1 MAKTTKTTKTTQTA
15 SAYWQDEYTPAP
27 EYKTKVAYF
36 CMEFAVD
43 QSLKIYS
50 GGLGFLAGSH
60 LRSAFQL
67 KQNFVAVGMLWKYG
81 YYDQARHADQS
92 LRVQFTEK
100 HYPFLVDTGIVVSV
114 PIHNNPHVYVKA
126 YYLPPHVFGT
136 APLYL
141 LSTDLPENDHLAR
154 TITERLYDNNTDTR
168 IAQSIVLGIGGGK
181 VIEKLGG
188 ADIYH
193 INEGH
198 ALPLAFYLKN
208 NKFKTEE
215 ELRKHFVFTTHT
227 PELAGNEEHNAFKL
241 NDMRFFEKELSTPE
255 ILKITNGHPSLNY
268 TVTAL
273 RCAKL
278 ANGVS
283 KLHGEVA
290 REMWKDYDNICPIIH
305 ITNAQDK
312 EYWGDK
318 TLLKAWEKG
327 SQKEFSA
334 RKQELKKELFDIV
347 ADQTGKLFKPE
358 VLTIVWARRFAAYK
372 RPDLLLRFKKRFLKL
387 VQNKETPIQI
397 IWAGKPYPTD
407 GGAVHTF
414 NRLIQETRDLPNCA
428 VLTGYE
434 LRLSHDLKLGA
445 DVWLNTPRRPREASG
460 TSGMTAG
467 MNGGVNVSIFDGWI
481 CEFVKHGVN
490 GYTVPATDMTLP
502 TEKQD
507 DIDAENIL
515 DVLEKEVIPAYYDA
529 KGKWWEV
536 VKTSVK
542 DVLDFF
548 ESDRMADE
556 YYKKLYDVQ

>member
-1 MAKTTKTTKTTQTA
+1 MAKTTKTAQTAPEA
-15 SAYWQDEYTPAP
+15 SAYWQEDYIPAAD
-27 EYKTKVAYF
+27 YQTKVAYF
-36 CMEFAVD
+36 CMEYAVD

-60 LRSAFQL
+60 LRSAYQL

-81 YYDQARHADQS
+81 YYDQTRQIDQN

-100 HYPFLVDTGIVVSV
+100 HYPFLVDTGIIVSV
-114 PIHNNPHVYVKA
+114 AVHNNPHVYIKA
-126 YYLPPHVFGT
+126 YYLPPTTFGT

-141 LSTDLPENDHLAR
+141 LTTDIPQNDHLAR
-154 TITERLYDNNTDTR
+154 TITEKLYDNNIDTR

-181 VIEKLGG
+181 VVEALGG

-208 NKFKTEE
+208 NKFKTQE

-241 NDMRFFEKELSTPE
+241 NEMRFFEKELTTPE

-290 REMWKDYDNICPIIH
+290 KDMWKDYDDTCEIIA

-312 EYWGDK
+312 EYWADK
-318 TLLKAWEKG
+318 DLLAAWEKG
-327 SQKEFSA
+327 NNKAFNT
-334 RKQELKKELFDIV
+334 RKQQLKKELFDIV

-358 VLTIVWARRFAAYK
+358 VLTIVWARRFASYK
-372 RPDLLLRFKKRFLKL
+372 RPDLILRFKERFLKI
-387 VQNKETPIQI
+387 VNNKEMPVQI
-397 IWAGKPYPTD
+397 LWAGKPYPLD
-407 GGAVHTF
+407 NGAIHTF
-414 NRLIQETRDLPNCA
+414 NGLVQTTRNFANCA

-467 MNGGVNVSIFDGWI
+467 MNGGVNVSIYDGWI
-481 CEFVKHGVN
+481 CEFVNHGKN
-490 GYTVPATDMTLP
+490 GYTVEAVDMNLP
-502 TEKQD
+502 TEDQD
-507 DIDAENIL
+507 DLDAAHIL
-515 DVLEKEVIPAYYDA
+515 DVLENEVIPAYYDK

-536 VKTSVK
+536 VKTGIK
-542 DVLDFF
+542 DIMDYF

-556 YYKKLYDVQ
+556 YYKKLYNSK

>member
-1 MAKTTKTTKTTQTA
+1 MAKTSKTTKIPSQTP
-15 SAYWQDEYTPAP
+15 AYWQQDYTPAT
-27 EYKTKVAYF
+27 EYQTKVAYF
-36 CMEFAVD
+36 CMEYAVD

-60 LRSAFQL
+60 LRSAYQL

-81 YYDQARHADQS
+81 YYDQTRQADQS

-126 YYLPPHVFGT
+126 YYLPPTTFGT

-154 TITERLYDNNTDTR
+154 TITEKLYDNNVDTR

-181 VIEKLGG
+181 VIEALGG

-198 ALPLAFYLKN
+198 ALPLAFYLQN
-208 NKFKTEE
+208 NKFKTQE

-241 NDMRFFEKELSTPE
+241 NEMRFFEKELTTPE
-255 ILKITNGHPSLNY
+255 ILKITHGQASLNY

-290 REMWKDYDNICPIIH
+290 KEMWKDYEDTCPIIA

-312 EYWGDK
+312 DYWADK
-318 TLLKAWEKG
+318 DLRTAWEKNN
-327 SQKEFSA
+327 QKAFVA
-334 RKQELKKELFDIV
+334 RKEQLKKELFDIV
-347 ADQTGKLFKPE
+347 ADQTGKLLKPE

-372 RPDLLLRFKKRFLKL
+372 RPDLILRYKERFLKI
-387 VQNKETPIQI
+387 VNNKNMPVQI
-397 IWAGKPYPTD
+397 IWAGKPYPLD
-407 GGAVHTF
+407 SGAIYTF
-414 NRLIQETRDLPNCA
+414 NGLVQATRDLPNCA

-467 MNGGVNVSIFDGWI
+467 MNGGVNVSIYDGWI
-481 CEFVKHGVN
+481 CEFVKHGIN
-490 GYTVPATDMTLP
+490 GYTVDAVDMSLP

-507 DIDAENIL
+507 DLDATHML
-515 DVLEKEVIPAYYDA
+515 DVLENEVIPAYYDK
-529 KGKWWEV
+529 KGKWWNV
-536 VKTSVK
+536 VSASVK
-542 DVLDFF
+542 DVLDYF

-556 YYKKLYDVQ
+556 YYKLLYNA